1 MSLER
6 LPADITEEQFI
17 EAAEGADAAIV
28 AFNQITPYV
37 LDRLPSLKLS
47 ANMASVSTISICT
60 LRKSA
65 TSG

>member
-1 MSLER
+1 MYITVICEILRRSRLVFGKKGMSLER

-37 LDRLPSLKLS
+37 LDRLLL
-47 ANMASVSTISICT
+47 
-60 LRKSA
+60 
-65 TSG
+65 